1 MNNIY
6 KIVFNQTTQTYT
18 AVSEL
23 AKGAKKSQT
32 QSSVFRPQSSEQQ
45 AGTFLPKFAKV
56 TVAILI
62 ALGFSTSAIAVSD
75 AEFNALK
82 ARLDKLETANG
93 TVASNGVTIGGRNG
107 HALGH
112 DSIIVG
118 GGNGSGIDGTGR
130 NKVTAENS
138 AILGGAGNTVE
149 GYDSAVIAG
158 HGNIVKGVRAVAMG
172 HRSVVSGDEAFAIG
186 DRVIASGMHSMATGY
201 RTEATTDSAR
211 AMGVRTE
218 AKGYGSTTMGLKS
231 LAVGTGSLATG
242 GQKSPLSSKG
252 KGVYHYINAKDY
264 DGMLADYSDAF
275 TTEDRAKIAA
285 ITDDFEKAKFMETKI
300 YEHAGALG
308 GRAYADGSMALGT
321 MTVAGKEVKSYQE
334 VENEFVR
341 AEAKKLGL
349 SAEETEK
356 LFDRGASI
364 NAIAQAQLNA
374 EGKEVS
380 SENVEERVLQLDAKV
395 REMDKPN
402 EALREIEA
410 VAMGYRSKATEDK
423 SIALGFD
430 TNAGGR
436 RSIAIG
442 TEAIAAE
449 YGSINISTSGT
460 STVGDGGTV
469 IGGRNGHALGHD
481 SIIVGGGNGSG
492 IDGTGRNKVTA
503 ENSAILGG
511 AGNTVEGY
519 DSAVIAG
526 HGNIV
531 KGIRAVAMGNKS
543 VVSGD
548 EAFAIGDRVIA
559 SGMHSMAT
567 GYRTEAVGG
576 SSFSVNARTKAIGGD
591 SSAFGY
597 ASRAVGKG
605 SFAAGGKSLGEP
617 YVAGGKNI
625 YYYFNNEDFEGLKQA
640 YSDVFTTDVAAQLDA
655 LESIAEKEDFAE
667 AKILESRGVRGGVAY
682 ADGSIALGTGTVA
695 GKKVLSEGE
704 VSRAVLAKRAR
715 EKGLTLDYKDRYESG
730 INSLVEKELLLEG
743 KELTPE
749 NRTEKEKELVLLTD
763 AAQAPYKKTREL
775 EAVAMGYRSKATE
788 DKSIAL
794 GFDAKAE
801 HENSVALGSKAETR
815 AFTQEDSATVNGLKY
830 KDFTGFADGVVSV
843 G

>member
-32 QSSVFRPQSSEQQ
+32 QFSVFRPLSSEQQ
-45 AGTFLPKFAKV
+45 AGTFLPKFAKIAL
-56 TVAILI
+56 AISMI
-62 ALGFSTSAIAVSD
+62 LGFSSSVMAVVSD

-218 AKGYGSTTMGLKS
+218 AKGYGSTTMGFKS

-242 GQKSPLSSKG
+242 GQESPLSSKG
-252 KGVYHYINAKDY
+252 EGVYHYINAKDY

-356 LFDRGASI
+356 LFDRGMSI

-380 SENVEERVLQLDAKV
+380 SENVEERVLQLVAKV

-430 TNAGGR
+430 AKAGGR

-519 DSAVIAG
+519 DAAVVAG
-526 HGNIV
+526 YGNIV
-531 KGIRAVAMGNKS
+531 KGARAVAMGHRS

-567 GYRTEAVGG
+567 GYRTEATTDSARAMGVRTEAKGYG
-576 SSFSVNARTKAIGGD
+576 STTMGFKSL
-591 SSAFGY
+591 
-597 ASRAVGKG
+597 AVGTGSLATGGQESPLSSKG
-605 SFAAGGKSLGEP
+605 EGVYHYINAKDYDGMLADYSDAFTAEDRAKIAA
-617 YVAGGKNI
+617 I
-625 YYYFNNEDFEGLKQA
+625 TDDFEKAKFMETKIYEHAG
-640 YSDVFTTDVAAQLDA
+640 A
-655 LESIAEKEDFAE
+655 L
-667 AKILESRGVRGGVAY
+667 GGRAY
-682 ADGSIALGTGTVA
+682 ADGSMA
-695 GKKVLSEGE
+695 
-704 VSRAVLAKRAR
+704 
-715 EKGLTLDYKDRYESG
+715 
-730 INSLVEKELLLEG
+730 
-743 KELTPE
+743 
-749 NRTEKEKELVLLTD
+749 
-763 AAQAPYKKTREL
+763 
-775 EAVAMGYRSKATE
+775 
-788 DKSIAL
+788 
-794 GFDAKAE
+794 
-801 HENSVALGSKAETR
+801 
-815 AFTQEDSATVNGLKY
+815 
-830 KDFTGFADGVVSV
+830 
-843 G
+843 